1 LIPHSSP
8 HPLAAIGMLTET
20 RRVPASSHPAIRDMA
35 KTYVLQR
42 SLNRPWRRA
51 KTGLADAGGRA
62 DLEELKANR
71 QHSNCTGRGVFSQA
85 RGDGLWINKP
95 FILNRLSGS
104 SGSGRGMK
112 ADLPLSRNRS
122 LQHLPQRGKN
132 GVEFCVIT
140 ALHLGDF
147 SSQVFVSCEHGPELD
162 ERAHD
167 SDVDL
172 HGALAAKNA
181 GKHRHALFGERVGQ
195 GARTTPT

>member
-1 LIPHSSP
+1 LNPHSSP
-8 HPLAAIGMLTET
+8 HPLAAIGMLIET
-20 RRVPASSHPAIRDMA
+20 RRVPASSRPAIRDMA

-42 SLNRPWRRA
+42 LLTRPWRRA
-51 KTGLADAGGRA
+51 KTGVTDAGGRA

-71 QHSNCTGRGVFSQA
+71 QHLNSTGKRVFSQGREA
-85 RGDGLWINKP
+85 ELWINKP
-95 FILNRLSGS
+95 FILNRLSGG

-132 GVEFCVIT
+132 GVEFCVIA

-147 SSQVFVSCEHGPELD
+147 SPQVFVSCEHGPELD

-172 HGALAAKNA
+172 HGPLAAKNT
-181 GKHRHALFGERVGQ
+181 GKHRHALFG
-195 GARTTPT
+195 